1 MASDYKIGSFNIQK
15 LGRNSMLK
23 KDIKNIAEIITGNK
37 MDVVALQ
44 EISGKEPLKEIM
56 KALDGAIISEVRSPS
71 NNARDSYFYETR
83 NWASCWAKPI
93 SQIGGKSAE
102 EGYAFIWNKRRL
114 ELPVNKRGDVS
125 YPDIYL
131 NGGKVIRPPFY
142 GRFLIKSCN
151 TEIRLINTHIVFRK
165 TPVEDDELED
175 NRSTASDYE
184 ERIKEYKVLA
194 NEIYQRIYVDS
205 IGTRQVLT
213 FILGDYNM
221 CLEGSNSSDL
231 KAIMPKDIQ
240 RLEYGK
246 HVIKTIQ
253 NQKTTIRSRSK
264 SNPNGV
270 YIGEENLANNY
281 DYFSY
286 EEKLEDSIDI
296 EGHRIDAEGTYH
308 DKFQQVVDND
318 GNPVKN
324 EFEAYRML
332 VSDHLHIM
340 MTVAISKG

>member
-1 MASDYKIGSFNIQK
+1 MLDLDYLDEKVNQESNDDFKNFYLYELEQITSD
-15 LGRNSMLK
+15 
-23 KDIKNIAEIITGNK
+23 
-37 MDVVALQ
+37 
-44 EISGKEPLKEIM
+44 
-56 KALDGAIISEVRSPS
+56 
-71 NNARDSYFYETR
+71 
-83 NWASCWAKPI
+83 
-93 SQIGGKSAE
+93 
-102 EGYAFIWNKRRL
+102 
-114 ELPVNKRGDVS
+114 
-125 YPDIYL
+125 PDIYL

-142 GRFLIKSCN
+142 GRFLVKSCN
-151 TEIRLINTHIVFRK
+151 AEIRLINTHIVFRK
-165 TPVEDDELED
+165 SPTEDDELEE
-175 NRSTASDYE
+175 NNSVTSDYE

-194 NEIYQRIYVDS
+194 NEIYQRVYAS
-205 IGTRQVLT
+205 NIGTRQVLT

-264 SNPNGV
+264 SNPNGA

-281 DYFSY
+281 DHFSY
-286 EEKLEDSIDI
+286 EEKLEDSIEI
-296 EGHRIDAEGTYH
+296 EGHRINAEGTYR

-332 VSDHLHIM
+332 VSDHLPIM